1 MVVLYNLPHRLH
13 IQVASNLLVYDS
25 VAILS
30 FLSSI
35 ASYLTSN
42 GCNSLSATC
51 FVCSCKTYEADRF
64 LHELQPAWNLVR
76 TETDLR
82 YSRPQK
88 LQRQYKRRWSFQRM
102 FSIDTCSSYSVRFVS
117 RSANTALYRCAKFVS
132 RLESRVTH
140 EIPLKEICRQQPHGS
155 HMAP

>member
-1 MVVLYNLPHRLH
+1 MVALYNLPHRLH
-13 IQVASNLLVYDS
+13 IQVASNLLAYDS

-30 FLSSI
+30 FLSFM

-42 GCNSLSATC
+42 GCVSARATC
-51 FVCSCKTYEADRF
+51 FVCSYNTYEARRF
-64 LHELQPAWNLVR
+64 LHELHPAWYLTR

-102 FSIDTCSSYSVRFVS
+102 FSNVTCSSYSVRFVS
-117 RSANTALYRCAKFVS
+117 RSANTALYRCVKLVS

-140 EIPLKEICRQQPHGS
+140 VIPLNDICRQQPHGS